1 MARRCCLHILN
12 TQWCQVAGVTGAGMA
27 TGTWCLP
34 AGLGSEE
41 APEAYDVCHYRSCLL
56 LPVALETRLGDLA

>member
-1 MARRCCLHILN
+1 MARRCYLHILN
-12 TQWCQVAGVTGAGMA
+12 TQWRQVAGVTGAGMA

-41 APEAYDVCHYRSCLL
+41 APEAYGVYRYLFC
-56 LPVALETRLGDLA
+56 PTG